1 MHGTTRNLGREE
13 IHFLLPGDERRNYGR
28 IMIMMLRKMLQFA
41 LVHEL
46 DSGILCTYI
55 TIGLARFFL

>member
-28 IMIMMLRKMLQFA
+28 IVIMMLRKMLQFA

-46 DSGILCTYI
+46 DFRNTTYCTS
-55 TIGLARFFL
+55 L